1 MTKIDVLD
9 KGYVRYVTHFGSD
22 LDVVNNARVSFDRE
36 SDELSEKDIRLIK
49 FLAGEHHMS
58 PFRSSRIMFEV
69 YAPLMICRQW
79 WKHVVDSSHI
89 EEGTPWNESS
99 RRYITE
105 NEQFYI
111 PNADEWRSYPD
122 DVKQGSGE
130 PINRTDGSI
139 LTTEML
145 ELVDRGA
152 QLYEYA
158 MELGVAPEQARIFL
172 PANGMY
178 VRWRWTG
185 SLATVEHL
193 IRQRTADDAQHEFR
207 EYAKAV
213 RELSEKHF
221 PVSIDA
227 LLK

>member
-1 MTKIDVLD
+1 
-9 KGYVRYVTHFGSD
+9 
-22 LDVVNNARVSFDRE
+22 
-36 SDELSEKDIRLIK
+36 
-49 FLAGEHHMS
+49 MS

-105 NEQFYI
+105 NEEFYI
-111 PNADEWRSYPD
+111 PQADEWRSYPD
-122 DVKQGSGE
+122 NVKQGSGD
-130 PINRTDGSI
+130 PISIEGDIDGEGGEYFTGRLKEI
-139 LTTEML
+139 IAIGEDYY
-145 ELVDRGA
+145 DR
-152 QLYEYA
+152 A
-158 MELGVAPEQARIFL
+158 MKAGIAPEQARLFL

-185 SLATVEHL
+185 SLETVAHL
-193 IRQRTADDAQHEFR
+193 IRQRTADDAQYEFR